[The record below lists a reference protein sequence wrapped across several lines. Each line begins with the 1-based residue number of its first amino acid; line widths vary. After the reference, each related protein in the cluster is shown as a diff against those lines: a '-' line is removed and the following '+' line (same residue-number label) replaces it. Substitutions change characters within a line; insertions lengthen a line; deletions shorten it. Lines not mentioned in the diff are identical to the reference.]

1 METKAAASALQKR
14 LKIGIIKASLKYCNV
29 GSDTEQQIYFR
40 LISATESTKKKSASQ
55 DFNNL
60 PRTTM
65 AFCISMGME
74 GHGSESPV
82 DLSVSSESTVPKV
95 VGTFISFKI

>member
-1 METKAAASALQKR
+1 METIAAASALQKR
-14 LKIGIIKASLKYCNV
+14 LKTGIIKASKFCNV